1 MLRWLTPLLRADSM
15 SPRFLA
21 SCAGMILLL
30 IAGPACADLIVHFHP
45 GGRFADA
52 TPPVSRWLRPDVA
65 LVKEDAY
72 ARAPRRNAAGA
83 VVDQAAE
90 MSRWRALSGVRLV
103 EEDAIGHFAD
113 LPVAAAPNDPLYPQQ
128 NWLTQIGATSLWA
141 LGTGKGIT
149 VAVVDSGSDL
159 SHPDLQANLLPGY
172 NFGDNNA
179 NPQDQLGHGTMVS
192 GLVGAVANNSLGVSG
207 VAPGVKLLPLKINAG
222 SGGSFQSSAVAQAI
236 DYAVANGAQVINLS
250 LTIDSETELVRQA
263 VNRALAANVIVVA
276 AAGNRGGAVEFPATV
291 SGVVSVANIC
301 TALISTDPKV
311 CANGPDTLYESSNRG
326 AEIAIAAPG
335 VRPMSTLLG
344 GKYGS
349 WGSGSGTSYSAP
361 IISGI
366 LAILRSA
373 NPHLSGSQLLA
384 LLQQTAQ
391 PVSGYNFG
399 SVRAGKAAAA
409 LVPSLQPSLAQAK
422 GSDVLSVNFR
432 LPPTG
437 VPVDLYVALTTPQGV
452 FSLRPDGGWQLVDN
466 AGYTPIL
473 RNYNASQTVSGALF
487 GSAGSNAAFA
497 ALPLAGLP
505 GGSYQWQVA
514 MFDSATF
521 AMIGPI
527 STATTQ
533 ITP

>member
-1 MLRWLTPLLRADSM
+1 ML
-15 SPRFLA
+15 PRFLA
-21 SCAGMILLL
+21 SCTGMILLL
-30 IAGPACADLIVHFHP
+30 IAGPVYADLIVHFHP

-72 ARAPRRNAAGA
+72 ARSPRRNAAGA
-83 VVDQAAE
+83 VVDQTAE
-90 MSRWRALSGVRLV
+90 MARWRALSGVRLV

-128 NWLTQIGATSLWA
+128 NWLTQIGATTLWA

-276 AAGNRGGAVEFPATV
+276 AAGNKGGAVEFPATV
-291 SGVVSVANIC
+291 SGVIGVANVDG
-301 TALISTDPKV
+301 S
-311 CANGPDTLYESSNRG
+311 DTLYTSSNRG

-335 VRPMSTLLG
+335 VQPMSTLLG
-344 GKYGS
+344 GRYGS
-349 WGSGSGTSYSAP
+349 WGSGSGTSYSSP
-361 IISGI
+361 IVSGI

-391 PVSGYNFG
+391 PVSGYSFG

-452 FSLRPDGGWQLVDN
+452 FSLRPDGGWQLVDS